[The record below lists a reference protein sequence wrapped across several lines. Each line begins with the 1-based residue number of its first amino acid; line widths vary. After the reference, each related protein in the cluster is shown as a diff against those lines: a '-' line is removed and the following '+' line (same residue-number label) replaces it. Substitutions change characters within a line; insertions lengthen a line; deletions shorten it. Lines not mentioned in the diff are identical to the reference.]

1 MDMSSATWWSEMEIM
16 NMNDL
21 QYVEHC
27 QTMTASV
34 DELPFDNNYPFSPC
48 TYGIQA
54 AEILE
59 EKPAFWSSRMETD
72 HQNTYFSSPSPST
85 SPPPSS
91 SSPSVISFCNT
102 NSPSIQN
109 YHENLNSS
117 VKTEVPSGTTTINF
131 SSQTSPDFDFDD
143 SQHLFQATGFG
154 AGDINQKKSTYSRT
168 PLQAQDHVLS
178 ERKRR
183 ERLTQRFISLSTLI
197 PNLKKLDKASILGDA
212 IKYIKQ
218 LENQVKSLEEETKKF
233 SEEPVVAVKRTRLLS
248 TYDNSSSSDENSNTS
263 STNKSVPDIEVR
275 AADGNVLI
283 RIYCKKQATII
294 KEIFSQVEKFNLTII
309 SNSVMPFGDI
319 STYITI
325 VAKMDYQ
332 LNMTAEYVA
341 KRIREAIMK
350 LISSHIDV

>member
-1 MDMSSATWWSEMEIM
+1 MDMSSATWWSEMPVFGM
-16 NMNDL
+16 
-21 QYVEHC
+21 
-27 QTMTASV
+27 
-34 DELPFDNNYPFSPC
+34 
-48 TYGIQA
+48 G
-54 AEILE
+54 
-59 EKPAFWSSRMETD
+59 TD
-72 HQNTYFSSPSPST
+72 HRNTYFSSP

-109 YHENLNSS
+109 YQENLNSS
-117 VKTEVPSGTTTINF
+117 VKTEVPSGITTINF
-131 SSQTSPDFDFDD
+131 SSQTCPDSDLDD
-143 SQHLFQATGFG
+143 SQHLFQAMGFG
-154 AGDINQKKSTYSRT
+154 AGDINQKKSYSRT

-183 ERLTQRFISLSTLI
+183 ERLTQCFITLSTLI

-233 SEEPVVAVKRTRLLS
+233 SEEPVVAVKRSRLLS
-248 TYDNSSSSDENSNTS
+248 TYDNSSSSDENSNTRR
-263 STNKSVPDIEVR
+263 TNKSVPEIEVR

-294 KEIFSQVEKFNLTII
+294 KEIFSQVEKFNLSII
-309 SNSVMPFGDI
+309 SSSVMPFGDI

-325 VAKMDYQ
+325 VAKMDHQ

-341 KRIREAIMK
+341 KRIRETIMK
-350 LISSHIDV
+350 